1 MNIVSTDSTAN
12 ISNIERLDIPFG
24 DYIIDPS
31 HSKIGFEVTHL
42 IISSIEGRFK
52 NFIGSLTLE
61 KQLFDSKVEVNVEIA
76 SIDTAENDRDNHLRS
91 SDFFDS
97 EKFPQMNFTS
107 TSFAG
112 SPEFLKV
119 KGKLTIKGIT
129 RDIVFEA
136 RLSKEITDPWGKKRV
151 AISGT
156 AQINR
161 QDFGLSWNKTIEAGQ
176 VVGDQVTI
184 LIKAEAVKK

>member
-12 ISNIERLDIPFG
+12 ISSIEQLDIPFG

-61 KQLFDSKVEVNVEIA
+61 KQLSDSKVEVNVEIA
-76 SIDTAENDRDNHLRS
+76 SIDTAENNRDNHLKS
-91 SDFFDS
+91 SDFFDA

-112 SPEFLKV
+112 SPDFLKV
-119 KGKLTIKGIT
+119 KGKLTLKGIT
-129 RDIVFEA
+129 RDVVFDA
-136 RLSKEITDPWGKKRV
+136 SISKEITDPWGKKRV

-156 AQINR
+156 TQINR